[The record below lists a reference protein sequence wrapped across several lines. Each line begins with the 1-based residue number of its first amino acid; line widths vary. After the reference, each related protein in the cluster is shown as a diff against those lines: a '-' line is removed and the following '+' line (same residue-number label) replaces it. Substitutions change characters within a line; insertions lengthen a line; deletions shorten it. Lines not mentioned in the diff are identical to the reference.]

1 MSYRFLE
8 NTAIADVAFEA
19 TGRDFEELLR
29 GAWEA
34 TLETIIPQPDLIEP
48 VTSRPVHLE
57 HNQADLLLYD
67 FLQELL
73 FYKDAESML
82 LRIDHIEVRKR
93 GEGYRLDALLVGE
106 RIDRFRHE
114 LNVDVKA
121 VTLHQLRVE
130 RVDSEWRATVVLDV

>member
-1 MSYRFLE
+1 MGYRFLE

-19 TGRDFEELLR
+19 TGRDFEELLK

-34 TLETIIPQPDLIEP
+34 TLETMMLQPDLIEP
-48 VTSRPVHLE
+48 VTSRPLHLE
-57 HNQADLLLYD
+57 HDQADLLLYD

-73 FYKDAESML
+73 FYKDAESIL
-82 LRIDHIEVRKR
+82 LRIDRLEVRKS

-130 RVDSEWRATVVLDV
+130 HVGSEWRATVVLDV